1 GDIARALAT
10 KAAMSSELDA
20 RPSGSE
26 PGLREG
32 TSLWEFG
39 LVGSPAMRARWIGCT
54 LYVGREFG
62 AVNARASALTRDDR
76 GVVSSASAVREGLGG
91 FFLLRSVE
99 RHRAG
104 LGNDLGRCLQRV
116 DRRNPGVG
124 RVEELVEH
132 ALDRGLRRIRTGVAR
147 VVMLVARADHGD
159 AGYLPLLPVRDVV
172 RVKAALVVLGR
183 GRKPCD
189 VAVRR

>member
-1 GDIARALAT
+1 MSRLPTEAASRNMSACSAQAMSQVGCRLMVASSANTSRPRAPAACGDIARALAT

-32 TSLWEFG
+32 TSLWESG
-39 LVGSPAMRARWIGCT
+39 LVGSPAMRARWVGCT

-76 GVVSSASAVREGLGG
+76 GVVSSASSVREGLGG

-132 ALDRGLRRIRTGVAR
+132 ALDRGLRRI
-147 VVMLVARADHGD
+147 
-159 AGYLPLLPVRDVV
+159 
-172 RVKAALVVLGR
+172 
-183 GRKPCD
+183 
-189 VAVRR
+189 